1 MEVSSSAK
9 VGMVAV
15 LALIL
20 FALVFTQIGGG
31 GNERGDEYIVTFQ
44 NVGGLQTKA
53 PILLAGVKVGIVK
66 RLELNNE
73 DSRVKVTML
82 VTRPGVTL
90 YRNRRA
96 EDPSDSFYVYT
107 IAGNLL
113 GDKWLDIRTGRIP
126 PDTPALK
133 STDPAIQ
140 GDPPVSLD
148 DLAREGNEV
157 MAEFRHS
164 VKALNELVADSKF
177 QSDIKETLGNFNEIS
192 KNLKGASSGAKDL
205 VAQLKGR
212 VERLGNSVEMVVTHV
227 DQTVQSFQS
236 DARAVGADLRGF
248 TSSLRGV
255 VGKNESHLNGIV
267 KTLHETSISLN
278 RTVKAFEEL
287 AQNKELKDDVL
298 AAMSNLKKTSEEVQ
312 GIASDIRSVTADPE
326 VQSDLRDTIQNAKEA
341 SESAKKVVG
350 KAEGLVNGA
359 TSGKFVNVYADNE
372 WNTKNGHPAANLNV
386 FLLPDAPFGAKIG
399 VDSVGQENL
408 VNVQAMKN
416 WENFRLRGGVV
427 RSQLGLGADA
437 RLFNKR
443 FELSL
448 DAYNTRKVEVDVTGK
463 VLFPGDFYL
472 LGGYRNVTDGRAGYP
487 IIGAGKRF

>member
-20 FALVFTQIGGG
+20 FALVFTQIGGS
-31 GNERGDEYIVTFQ
+31 GNERGDEYVVTFQ

-53 PILLAGVKVGIVK
+53 PILLAGVKIGIIK

-96 EDPSDSFYVYT
+96 EDPADSFYIYT

-126 PDTPALK
+126 PDTPPLK

-177 QSDIKETLGNFNEIS
+177 QSDIKETLGNFTEIS
-192 KNLKGASSGAKDL
+192 KNLKGASTGAKNL
-205 VAQLKGR
+205 VAQLQGR

-227 DQTVQSFQS
+227 DQTVQSFQN
-236 DARAVGADLRGF
+236 DARAVGSDLRGF

-255 VGKNESHLNGIV
+255 VSKNEGHLNGIV

-278 RTVKAFEEL
+278 RTIKALEEL
-287 AQNKELKDDVL
+287 AKNKDLKDDVL
-298 AAMSNLKKTSEEVQ
+298 AAVSNLKKTSEEVQ

-326 VQSDLRDTIQNAKEA
+326 VQGDLRDTIQNAKEA
-341 SESAKKVVG
+341 SDSAKKVMG
-350 KAEGLVNGA
+350 KADKVVNGV
-359 TSGKFVNVYADNE
+359 TGGKIANVYIDNE
-372 WNTKNGHPAANLNV
+372 WNTNTGHPATNMNV
-386 FLLPDAPFGAKIG
+386 FLLPDAPFGAKLG
-399 VDSVGQENL
+399 VDSLGQENL
-408 VNVQAMKN
+408 VNLQGSKN
-416 WENFRLRGGVV
+416 WENFRVRGGVV
-427 RSQLGLGADA
+427 RSQFGLGADA

-472 LGGYRNVTDGRAGYP
+472 LGGYRNVTDGRVGYP